1 MIIQEAWR
9 LTFAPWCRDWVRL
22 WESLLAPGEEGAR
35 ETKKCIK
42 KGKKKW
48 RRRGGIKRFTN
59 LRAKWDGN
67 GKRDREIGKGEGRGR
82 KWVRGGE
89 GLREEG
95 EASRRTKWDQI
106 FFGNLRVPA
115 AGAGAISLK
124 QGQTRMSL
132 VPEPQVNLPQFHMI
146 NPDNCVLIASMVDG
160 IQFSGPDS

>member
-1 MIIQEAWR
+1 MEMRREMERVTAVRKGGSRAVGAVIEEA
-9 LTFAPWCRDWVRL
+9 
-22 WESLLAPGEEGAR
+22 
-35 ETKKCIK
+35 
-42 KGKKKW
+42 
-48 RRRGGIKRFTN
+48 
-59 LRAKWDGN
+59 
-67 GKRDREIGKGEGRGR
+67 
-82 KWVRGGE
+82 
-89 GLREEG
+89 
-95 EASRRTKWDQI
+95 KWDQI

>member
-1 MIIQEAWR
+1 MM
-9 LTFAPWCRDWVRL
+9 
-22 WESLLAPGEEGAR
+22 
-35 ETKKCIK
+35 
-42 KGKKKW
+42 
-48 RRRGGIKRFTN
+48 
-59 LRAKWDGN
+59 
-67 GKRDREIGKGEGRGR
+67 
-82 KWVRGGE
+82 
-89 GLREEG
+89 G